1 MQDSK
6 KILAVGSI
14 AFDSIKT
21 PNGDRDT
28 ILGGSCTYFSVAA
41 SHYADVSIIGVV
53 GDDFKKEQ
61 WNLFKKYNINTKSV
75 EIKPGK
81 TFSWGGEYNHD
92 YSYRKTLF
100 TELGVFE
107 NFKPTIN
114 ENFNQPILYLG
125 NIQPELQFDV
135 INKVESPHLIVA
147 DSMNLWIDLF
157 PNQVWKL
164 IEKVDIFMLNDEEAM
179 QLTGKDNLEEIS
191 QDFLKIGPKIVIIKK
206 GGDGSLI
213 AYDNKI
219 SYVSVVPNTP
229 VYDPTGAGDSFAGG
243 IVGYIAN
250 HGLNDPVKAVMHGT
264 AIASYTVS
272 GFGLEEL
279 CKMSKDDLNQKIN
292 QITFK

>member
-6 KILAVGSI
+6 EILAVGSI

-41 SHYADVSIIGVV
+41 SHYANVSIIGVV
-53 GDDFKKEQ
+53 GDDFKEEQ

-75 EIKPGK
+75 EVKPGK
-81 TFSWGGEYNHD
+81 TFSWGGKYNHD
-92 YSYRKTLF
+92 YSYRETLF

-107 NFKPTIN
+107 NFKPAIN

-135 INKVESPHLIVA
+135 INKIQSPHLIVA

-157 PNQVWKL
+157 PNQVWEL

-213 AYDNKI
+213 AYNDKI

-243 IVGYIAN
+243 VVGYISN
-250 HGLNDPVKAVMHGT
+250 HGLTDPVKAVIHGT

-272 GFGLEEL
+272 GFGLEKL

>member
-1 MQDSK
+1 MIDLK
-6 KILAVGSI
+6 EIVAVGSI
-14 AFDSIKT
+14 AFDSVET
-21 PNGDRDT
+21 PKGKRDH
-28 ILGGSCTYFSVAA
+28 ILGGSSTYFSVAA
-41 SHYADVSIIGVV
+41 SLFSKVNLIGVV
-53 GDDFKKEQ
+53 GDDFSNEEWQ
-61 WNLFKKYNINTKSV
+61 LFERYNIDTSSV
-75 EIKPGK
+75 EIKKGN
-81 TFSWGGEYNHD
+81 TFSWGGKYNHD
-92 YSYRKTLF
+92 YSYRETLF

-107 NFKPTIN
+107 NFKPAIN

-135 INKVESPHLIVA
+135 INKIQSPHLIVA

-157 PNQVWKL
+157 PNQVWEL

-213 AYDNKI
+213 AYNDKI

-243 IVGYIAN
+243 VVGYISN
-250 HGLNDPVKAVMHGT
+250 HGLTDPVKAVIHGT

-272 GFGLEEL
+272 GFGLEKL

>member
-6 KILAVGSI
+6 EILAVGSI

-41 SHYADVSIIGVV
+41 SYYADVSIIGVV
-53 GDDFKKEQ
+53 GDDFKEEQ

-135 INKVESPHLIVA
+135 INKVQSPHLIVA